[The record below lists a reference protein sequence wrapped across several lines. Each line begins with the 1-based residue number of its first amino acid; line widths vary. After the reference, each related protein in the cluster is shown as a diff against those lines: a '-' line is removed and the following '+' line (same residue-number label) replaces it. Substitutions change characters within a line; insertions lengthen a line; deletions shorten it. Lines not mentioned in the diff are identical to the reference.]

1 MDRFQTKIMFAVAS
15 LIFAA
20 SMIVATTFWGNDK
33 NALHTAA
40 QYWMI
45 MGFFAVLGGVGFGQ
59 VASMFPGFKP
69 AEQKTSEAK

>member
-1 MDRFQTKIMFAVAS
+1 MDKFQTKIMFAVVS
-15 LIFAA
+15 LIFVA
-20 SMIVATTFWGNDK
+20 SMIVVTTFWGNDK

-59 VASMFPGFKP
+59 VAGQLPGFKP
-69 AEQKTSEAK
+69 AEPKPTEAK